1 MIFLYPGDIAYKG
14 YSYRRF
20 FLTKIKILLVKVNV
34 NVKRDPR
41 NTRIDQNIEQKDKM
55 VSSSI

>member
-1 MIFLYPGDIAYKG
+1 MIFLYLGDIAYKR

-34 NVKRDPR
+34 NVKRDPS
-41 NTRIDQNIEQKDKM
+41 NTRIDKNRIKR
-55 VSSSI
+55 

>member
-1 MIFLYPGDIAYKG
+1 MIFLYPGDIAYKR
-14 YSYRRF
+14 YSHRRF